1 MRQFTLPIIA
11 VTLLCVIAATPQK
24 PPIPSVTHSRLQQWE
39 YGIYQVNEGKYV
51 YEWLDNTQHI
61 YAPNRQ
67 AFFEKLGIANA
78 LVKANQKYIQT
89 SRPFPDY
96 IVDAVVLNYL
106 GDQGWELVESSD
118 RVFRLKRHK
127 IR

>member
-1 MRQFTLPIIA
+1 MRKLTLPIIA
-11 VTLLCVIAATPQK
+11 FTCLCVAAATSQQRPASTTTT
-24 PPIPSVTHSRLQQWE
+24 PRRLQWE
-39 YGIYQVNEGKYV
+39 YGLYQVSEGKYV
-51 YEWLDNTQHI
+51 YEWLDNNQHI
-61 YAPNRQ
+61 HAPNRQ

-96 IVDAVVLNYL
+96 IVDTVVLNHL
-106 GDQGWELVESSD
+106 GEQGWEFVESSE
-118 RVFRLKRHK
+118 RVFRLKRRT